1 MSFKKEKLI
10 FEKSISRDWCL
21 MNAELHQESFTK
33 SFKDQFEWSFTE
45 VIYEG
50 KNNIVSVY
58 NPISEYFD
66 GMRDFVISKI
76 KRNNKWME
84 EQAHI
89 ITADVNML
97 DRYFMSILKNKLFS
111 LDNYELCTVFN
122 TYIEWNYRIWPR
134 FLIIVMFPIQ
144 MENYSKFSNY
154 SDAIHTAIKARKLI
168 EKAGPILED
177 LGTDIS
183 KIISKRMKINPEYA
197 RYLSYKEILDY
208 FSKGILPNENVLSS
222 RKSYYVVTN
231 QGISLDSVK
240 NYVNKNN
247 YILSNP
253 EIADDKEIN
262 GKAAF
267 PGKVRGKVRLILN
280 KTMFK
285 SFKKGEI
292 LVASMT
298 TTDYL
303 QIMKMSKAFITDEGG
318 VTCHAAIV
326 AREMKKPCIIGTKI
340 ATKLLKNGDLVEV
353 DADNGIV
360 TKLN

>member
-1 MSFKKEKLI
+1 
-10 FEKSISRDWCL
+10 
-21 MNAELHQESFTK
+21 
-33 SFKDQFEWSFTE
+33 
-45 VIYEG
+45 
-50 KNNIVSVY
+50 
-58 NPISEYFD
+58 
-66 GMRDFVISKI
+66 
-76 KRNNKWME
+76 
-84 EQAHI
+84 
-89 ITADVNML
+89 
-97 DRYFMSILKNKLFS
+97 
-111 LDNYELCTVFN
+111 
-122 TYIEWNYRIWPR
+122 
-134 FLIIVMFPIQ
+134 